1 MQVGDSLQ
9 QAIELGAGGV
19 IVHASGFAETGLS
32 ERVVEQEK
40 IVATARRSAIRLA
53 GPNCVGLANMRSGAL
68 MNFMPDCGSMMK
80 GPSGRVAVISQSGAL
95 GNVLQSMVRGV
106 GVSHYLAGGNSS
118 ALGVDERRF
127 LKPIFFGDTVHL
139 RATMV
144 SARPTSKPD
153 RGVLVRRMGLVN
165 QHGAVVQTGGIAV
178 LGRLTLGSGIDRIDV
193 RMASAAAFCVRGG
206 TLVLMASCPGWPT
219 GLFLGV
225 VLFGMNIGNVATF
238 PAFIIGR
245 EFDAAIF
252 MRFLGLCTAI
262 GEANYA
268 FGPILIGLLR
278 DTWPGIR
285 PGWPS
290 APAFPS
296 WRR

>member
-1 MQVGDSLQ
+1 
-9 QAIELGAGGV
+9 
-19 IVHASGFAETGLS
+19 
-32 ERVVEQEK
+32 
-40 IVATARRSAIRLA
+40 
-53 GPNCVGLANMRSGAL
+53 
-68 MNFMPDCGSMMK
+68 
-80 GPSGRVAVISQSGAL
+80 
-95 GNVLQSMVRGV
+95 
-106 GVSHYLAGGNSS
+106 
-118 ALGVDERRF
+118 VDERRF

-139 RATMV
+139 RATVV

-153 RGVLVRRMGLVN
+153 HGVLVRRMELVN

-178 LGRLTLGSGIDRIDV
+178 LGRLALGSGIDRIDV
-193 RMASAAAFCVRGG
+193 RMTSAAAFCVRGG
-206 TLVLMASCPGWPT
+206 ALVLMASCPGWPT

-238 PAFIIGR
+238 PALIIGR

-252 MRFLGLCTAI
+252 MRSLGLCTAI
-262 GEANYA
+262 GQATYA

-285 PGWPS
+285 PGWPC

-296 WRR
+296 WRRWPSSGVLASGVLAVGAVGGRGATSPCRPDSASTAYPWLGRTIR

>member
-1 MQVGDSLQ
+1 
-9 QAIELGAGGV
+9 
-19 IVHASGFAETGLS
+19 
-32 ERVVEQEK
+32 
-40 IVATARRSAIRLA
+40 
-53 GPNCVGLANMRSGAL
+53 
-68 MNFMPDCGSMMK
+68 
-80 GPSGRVAVISQSGAL
+80 
-95 GNVLQSMVRGV
+95 
-106 GVSHYLAGGNSS
+106 
-118 ALGVDERRF
+118 VDERRF

-139 RATMV
+139 RATVV

-153 RGVLVRRMGLVN
+153 HGVLVRRMELVN

-178 LGRLTLGSGIDRIDV
+178 LGRLALGSGIDRIDV
-193 RMASAAAFCVRGG
+193 RMTSAAAFCVRGG
-206 TLVLMASCPGWPT
+206 ALVLMASCPGWPT

-238 PAFIIGR
+238 PALIIGR

-252 MRFLGLCTAI
+252 MRSLGLCTAI
-262 GEANYA
+262 GQATYA

-296 WRR
+296 WQCWPSSCVLASGIWHLASGIWHLASGIWRPGGGSGRRQRRHIPMQA